1 MVFFNKKKAARK
13 KIYNARFSV
22 KGFLILKN
30 TSFADLT
37 ASVKQLHQN
46 RLGSTVS
53 IFLGSHTCQ
62 LSNVHVSASNQTF
75 STTL

>member
-37 ASVKQLHQN
+37 ASVKP
-46 RLGSTVS
+46 
-53 IFLGSHTCQ
+53 
-62 LSNVHVSASNQTF
+62 ASSKPF
-75 STTL
+75 RIDRFYFFR